1 MSHQGIS
8 KSTRGFIM
16 RTVLRRGHLCKNL
29 GFTTVEL
36 LVTVGIM
43 ATVAAISVPI
53 FKNFSPSYNSKLAV
67 RDIVSQMQLAR
78 VHAIKNRV
86 TTVVAFYPKTFS
98 PTDQANSYLIY
109 EDTNDNWIQDAGENH
124 LVSRTYMPAQVTIS
138 SATFTDNLSGESTD
152 TTSCGFDSQGTAA
165 RTGAVYVIG
174 NIALKNNNNQTRT
187 INFNATGKA
196 RISMP

>member
-1 MSHQGIS
+1 MYWRTAS
-8 KSTRGFIM
+8 KRRGF
-16 RTVLRRGHLCKNL
+16 HKNR

-36 LVTVGIM
+36 VVTVAVM
-43 ATVAAISVPI
+43 ATLAAISVPV

-67 RDIVSQMQLAR
+67 RDIVSQIQLAR
-78 VHAIKNRV
+78 IHAIKNRV

-98 PTDQANSYLIY
+98 PANQANSYLIY
-109 EDTNDNWIQDAGENH
+109 EDTNENWIQDAGENH
-124 LVSRTYMPAQVTIS
+124 LVSRTYMPAQVNIL
-138 SATFTDNLSGESTD
+138 SATFTDNGSGQSTQ

-196 RISMP
+196 KISMP

>member
-1 MSHQGIS
+1 MYWRTAS
-8 KSTRGFIM
+8 KRRGF
-16 RTVLRRGHLCKNL
+16 LKNR

-36 LVTVGIM
+36 VVTVGVM
-43 ATVAAISVPI
+43 VTLAAISVPI

-86 TTVVAFYPKTFS
+86 TTVVAFYPKDYFLA
-98 PTDQANSYLIY
+98 DQANSYLIY
-109 EDTNDNWIQDAGENH
+109 EDSNDNWIQDAGENH

-138 SATFTDNLSGESTD
+138 SATFTDNGSGQSTD

-165 RTGAVYVIG
+165 RTGAIYVIG